1 VYRFHGEPDED
12 KIATFI
18 DLANS
23 FGFKLGRKGEVTSKE
38 LNDFIQKLVGHPEQR
53 ALNQLLLR
61 SMMQAVYSSENVGH
75 YGLAAEEYLHFTSPI
90 RRYPDLL
97 VHRLLKAH
105 WARDERKPPAR
116 ELERQA
122 ERLEELAVQSS
133 ERERAAMLVER
144 ELVSFYSALLVQARI
159 GEVFRA
165 TVAAVTDFG
174 FFVQLD
180 GVWVEGLVKAESV
193 GFGAR
198 YDERRLAL
206 SYPDGKSIK
215 VGQKLA
221 VRLTGVNVGR
231 RQIDFALESMDADV
245 ADLPASEQAKR
256 ELPRPRAGGR
266 SSLLERIDQ
275 LKRERSGG
283 RGKGGRAA
291 APEPS
296 RSGRGGGGSP
306 TRSGGKPKKGGKSGG
321 TGRKPSGKGGK
332 AGPRGKKRR

>member
-1 VYRFHGEPDED
+1 
-12 KIATFI
+12 
-18 DLANS
+18 
-23 FGFKLGRKGEVTSKE
+23 
-38 LNDFIQKLVGHPEQR
+38 
-53 ALNQLLLR
+53 
-61 SMMQAVYSSENVGH
+61 MMQAVYSSYDVGH
-75 YGLAAEEYLHFTSPI
+75 YGLGAEHYLHFTSPI

-105 WARDERKPPAR
+105 WARGERKPPEN

-122 ERLEELAVQSS
+122 ERLEDMAVQSS

-144 ELVSFYSALLVQARI
+144 EVVSFYSALLVQDRV

-206 SYPDGKSIK
+206 TYPDGKSIK

-231 RQIDFALESMDADV
+231 RQIDFALESMDPDV
-245 ADLPASEQAKR
+245 ADLPASEQAQR
-256 ELPRPRAGGR
+256 ELPRPRGGGR

-275 LKRERSGG
+275 LKRERKGAGTGRSKAGPGRSSGSA
-283 RGKGGRAA
+283 RTA
-291 APEPS
+291 S
-296 RSGRGGGGSP
+296 SGRGGKPGG
-306 TRSGGKPKKGGKSGG
+306 RGGKPGAKAGAKGGKPG
-321 TGRKPSGKGGK
+321 GKGSK
-332 AGPRGKKRR
+332 AGPRGKGRR